1 LPNGPVEAR
10 NPRALENAMSLDGI
24 TNTARSLSFY
34 MRLSEVTANNVA
46 NVNTDA
52 FKADRLTAARVPGS
66 NAPVPVGATDL
77 RTGAIRDTGRPLDVA
92 LEGDGFLV
100 VGTAGG
106 ERLFRGGSLR
116 LDASARL
123 VDTHGDPVLG
133 ETGPLALNGGTI
145 EVAADGSVSVDGV
158 FVDRLRRVAV
168 DDPLALRKEGAGRF
182 VPTAAAPRPVGDAGA
197 RVRQGAIE
205 DPNVDPVLAMVDM
218 VSVQRAFAANVQA
231 LRALD
236 AVLGT
241 VTGEVGKV

>member
-1 LPNGPVEAR
+1 
-10 NPRALENAMSLDGI
+10 MSLDGI

-77 RTGAIRDTGRPLDVA
+77 RPGAIRDTGRPLDVA
-92 LEGDGFLV
+92 LEGEGYLV
-100 VGTAGG
+100 VGTPGG

-116 LDASARL
+116 LDAGARL
-123 VDTHGDPVLG
+123 VDMHGDPVLG
-133 ETGPLALNGGTI
+133 ETGPLVLTGGSI
-145 EVAADGSVSVDGV
+145 EVAADGSVRVDGT

-168 DDPLALRKEGAGRF
+168 DDPGALRKEGAGRY
-182 VPTAAAPRPVGDAGA
+182 VPATPPRPLGDAGGML
-197 RVRQGAIE
+197 RQGAIE
-205 DPNVDPVLAMVDM
+205 DPNLDPVLAMVDM
-218 VSVQRAFAANVQA
+218 VAVQRAFGANMQA

-236 AVLGT
+236 SVLGT